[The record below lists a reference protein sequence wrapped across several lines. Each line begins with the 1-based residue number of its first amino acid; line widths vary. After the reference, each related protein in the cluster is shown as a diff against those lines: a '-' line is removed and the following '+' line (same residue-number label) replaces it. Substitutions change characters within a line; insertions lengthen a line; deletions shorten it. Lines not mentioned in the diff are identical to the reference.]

1 MGDSYTSPPKAMLDR
16 TVPGEINLHQKA
28 YRLALSNPHL
38 SGAISN
44 MVDEKQMRE
53 NLAVVHTA

>member
-1 MGDSYTSPPKAMLDR
+1 MLDP
-16 TVPGEINLHQKA
+16 TVPGEVNLRQEA

-38 SGAISN
+38 SAAISN